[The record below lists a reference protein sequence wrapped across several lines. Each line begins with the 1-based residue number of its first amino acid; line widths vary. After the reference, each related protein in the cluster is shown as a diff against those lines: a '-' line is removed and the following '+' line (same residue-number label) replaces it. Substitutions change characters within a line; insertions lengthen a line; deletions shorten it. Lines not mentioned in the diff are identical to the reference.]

1 MEFMR
6 VCQTHVLQVASSQKE
21 VLVLFK
27 WGQEEQFVLLKGGN
41 NLVQILGL
49 SVVKGFA
56 IDQDQL
62 LLIEAGA
69 QEGLER

>member
-1 MEFMR
+1 M
-6 VCQTHVLQVASSQKE
+6 
-21 VLVLFK
+21 VLFK